1 MLKTIF
7 YFIRRFPEQVFLF
20 IFNSGVFAWLWTSG
34 TEIASQIGL
43 TDVWQNHI
51 PVPIQA
57 FFGESSQAVQ
67 GFFNNSAFIWLVGS
81 MIILV
86 VIRFVK
92 GVIKLLLFVLLILL
106 GIYLVVQNQGILS
119 SFI

>member
-20 IFNSGVFAWLWTSG
+20 VFNSGVFAWLWKSG
-34 TEIASQIGL
+34 TDIANQIGL
-43 TDVWQNHI
+43 TEAWQNHV
-51 PVPIQA
+51 PEPIQA
-57 FFGESSQAVQ
+57 FFGENSQAVQ
-67 GFFNNSAFIWLVGS
+67 SFFNNSAVMWLVGS
-81 MIILV
+81 MIILL

-92 GVIKLLLFVLLILL
+92 GVIKLVLFVLIILL
-106 GIYLVVQNQGILS
+106 GIYLIMQNQEILR